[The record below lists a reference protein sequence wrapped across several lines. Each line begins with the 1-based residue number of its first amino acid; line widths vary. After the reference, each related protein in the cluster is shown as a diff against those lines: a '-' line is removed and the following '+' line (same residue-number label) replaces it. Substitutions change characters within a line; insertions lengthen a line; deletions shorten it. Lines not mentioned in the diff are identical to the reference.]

1 MNKIVGSVENWESG
15 ILGMNSDTAQIA
27 NETVDIELG
36 LVNINV
42 KISHELD
49 EQLTAVAKDLGLIK
63 PAVVRHII
71 DQYIKAH

>member
-42 KISHELD
+42 KISRELD

-63 PAVVRHII
+63 PAAVRHII
-71 DQYIKAH
+71 EQYIKAH